1 MSNPLLVFGQLPA
14 FSSILPEHIEPALD
28 QILSDNRAQ
37 LVDILAVV
45 DSEGATAVNFLQP
58 YAEMEDKLEQMWSP
72 VSHLNAVANS
82 DVLRDA
88 YNACLPKLS
97 EYSTE
102 LGQHRGLFDAFSS
115 LKTSEQFSSLTE
127 AQQKVVDNALRDF
140 TLSGIDLAP
149 EKQQRFGDIKKRLSE
164 LSSKYSENVLDA
176 SQAWSKC
183 IEDESELTG
192 LPASSLAA
200 AKQAAEAK
208 ELDGYLLTLD
218 IPCYI
223 AVVTYCENRA
233 LRQEMYTAYTTRASE
248 QGPNAGEW
256 DNSPLMVEILALK
269 DEIAQLLDFKN
280 YAERSIATK
289 MTTDTDQVFS
299 FLNNLAN
306 KSLPAAR
313 NELFELQ
320 EFAKNSFNIDTL
332 YAWDIAFYSEKLKQ
346 DKYAISQET
355 LRPWFPYNK
364 VLDGMFAVAS
374 RLFDVSFE
382 EVLDVDTWHP
392 DVRLFNVLSND
403 DSNHGEKIA
412 TFYLDVYAREHKR
425 GGAWMADCKVRRR
438 TSSGELQLPVA
449 FLTCNFNGPVEDKPA
464 LLTHNEVTTLFHE
477 FGHGLHHML
486 TQVEESAVSGIN
498 GVAWDAVELP
508 SQFMEN
514 WCWEK
519 DAIPMMS
526 GHYENG
532 EALPDDM
539 LDKMLAAKNFQSAM
553 QMVRQLE
560 FSLFD
565 FSIHCYYQQ
574 HQTDNVSIHHVLDD
588 IREQVAVI
596 TPPEFNRFECSF
608 SHIFAGGYAAGYYSY
623 KWAEVLSADAFSLF
637 EENGIFDKAS
647 GEAFK
652 QNILEKGGSKEPM
665 ELFVAFRGREPNV
678 DALLRHSGLM
688 A

>member
-1 MSNPLLVFGQLPA
+1 MTNPLLTFGQLPA
-14 FSSILPEHIEPALD
+14 FSSIFPEHIEPALD
-28 QILSDNRAQ
+28 QILRENREQ
-37 LVDILAVV
+37 LECILAVV
-45 DSEGATAVNFLQP
+45 DSEGASIANFLQP
-58 YAEMEDKLEQMWSP
+58 FAEMDDKLEQMWSP
-72 VSHLNAVANS
+72 VSHLNAVVNS
-82 DVLRDA
+82 DALRDA

-102 LGQHRGLFDAFSS
+102 LGQHKGLFSAFTS
-115 LKTSEQFSSLTE
+115 LKQSAEFSDLSE
-127 AQQKVVDNALRDF
+127 AQKKVVDNALRDF
-140 TLSGIDLAP
+140 RLSGIDLTP
-149 EKQQRFGDIKKRLSE
+149 EKQQRFGEIKKRLSE

-176 SQAWSKC
+176 THAWSKC
-183 IEDESELTG
+183 IDDVNELAG

-200 AKQAAEAK
+200 AKQAADAK
-208 ELDGYLLTLD
+208 GQEGYLLTLD
-218 IPCYI
+218 IPCYL

-256 DNSPLMVEILALK
+256 DNNPLMNEILALK
-269 DEIAQLLDFKN
+269 DELAVLLDFNN

-289 MTTDTDQVFS
+289 MTTDTDQVFA
-299 FLNNLAN
+299 FLNNLAE

-313 NELFELQ
+313 TELFELQ
-320 EFAKNSFNIDTL
+320 EFAQNNYQTDTL
-332 YAWDIAFYSEKLKQ
+332 FAWDIAFYSEKLKQ
-346 DKYAISQET
+346 DKYAISQEA
-355 LRPWFPYNK
+355 LRPWFPYDK
-364 VLDGMFAVAS
+364 VLQGMFAVAS

-382 EVLDVDTWHP
+382 EVFEFDTWHA
-392 DVRLFNVLSND
+392 DVRFFKVLSNG
-403 DSNHGEKIA
+403 SHIA
-412 TFYLDVYAREHKR
+412 SFYLDVYAREHKR

-438 TSSGELQLPVA
+438 TAQGDLQLPVA

-486 TQVEESAVSGIN
+486 TQVEEASVSGIN

-519 DAIPMMS
+519 EAIPMMS
-526 GHYENG
+526 GHYETQD
-532 EALPDDM
+532 ALPDDM
-539 LDKMLAAKNFQSAM
+539 LEKMLAAKNFQSAM

-565 FSIHCYYQQ
+565 FSIHCHYQQ
-574 HQTDNVSIHHVLDD
+574 HQAESRSVHEELDA

-637 EENGIFDKAS
+637 EEKGIFDKDS
-647 GEAFK
+647 GAAFK
-652 QNILEKGGSKEPM
+652 QNILEKGGSREPM
-665 ELFVAFRGREPNV
+665 DLFVAFRGREPSV
-678 DALLRHSGLM
+678 DALLRHSGLTTS
-688 A
+688 

>member
-45 DSEGATAVNFLQP
+45 GSEGATFANFLQP

-102 LGQHRGLFDAFSS
+102 LGQHRELFDAFSS
-115 LKTSEQFSSLTE
+115 LKTSEQFPSSSE
-127 AQQKVVDNALRDF
+127 AQQKVVNNALRDF
-140 TLSGIDLAP
+140 TLSGIDLAS

-183 IEDESELTG
+183 IKDESELVG

-208 ELDGYLLTLD
+208 ELEGYLLTLD
-218 IPCYI
+218 VPCYI

-233 LRQEMYTAYTTRASE
+233 LRQGMYTAYTTRASE

-256 DNSPLMVEILALK
+256 DNNPLMVEILTLK
-269 DEIAQLLDFKN
+269 DEIAQLLGFNN

-299 FLNNLAN
+299 FLNNLAS
-306 KSLPAAR
+306 KSLPAAW

-320 EFAKNSFNIDTL
+320 EFTHNSFNIDTL

-346 DKYAISQET
+346 EKYAISQEA

-382 EVLDVDTWHP
+382 EVLDFDTWHP
-392 DVRLFNVLSND
+392 DVRLFNVLSNAD
-403 DSNHGEKIA
+403 VNQGEVIA

-438 TSSGELQLPVA
+438 TSTGELQLPVA
-449 FLTCNFNGPVEDKPA
+449 FLTCNFNGPVDGKPA

-486 TQVEESAVSGIN
+486 TRVEESAVSGIN

-526 GHYENG
+526 GHYETG

-574 HQTDNVSIHHVLDD
+574 HQTDNVTIHNVLDENL
-588 IREQVAVI
+588 IVLNVALVIFLPVVMRQVI
-596 TPPEFNRFECSF
+596 TV
-608 SHIFAGGYAAGYYSY
+608 I
-623 KWAEVLSADAFSLF
+623 
-637 EENGIFDKAS
+637 
-647 GEAFK
+647 
-652 QNILEKGGSKEPM
+652 
-665 ELFVAFRGREPNV
+665 
-678 DALLRHSGLM
+678 SGLKYYRQM
-688 A
+688 RFRCLKKRVFLIKPRVMLLDRIF